1 MRKFIFFIIIG
12 IVSGVLL
19 TYTTTYAK
27 TSSEQQ
33 EKKTITKKENKK
45 LLNPRKISI
54 DEMKELIDRGAD
66 VNIRDRN
73 QHTSLHLLTAPNL
86 VFSDSVDPDTIE
98 KIKLLISAGAD
109 VNAQTNRGETPLHGY
124 EPGLVAPQDPRIISI
139 LIEAGADPNL
149 KAYGG
154 NTVLDLYEKAVDTLI
169 ERIHKYSMIKDL
181 KMVNLYQVQLQKY
194 EEQIM
199 TLKAECER
207 KGIKLLSE
215 KDFMYEA
222 IEYEK
227 GIESEAGIE
236 IIQDNNL

>member
-1 MRKFIFFIIIG
+1 MKKILFLAVIG
-12 IVSGVLL
+12 IVLGVLSSFAMAS
-19 TYTTTYAK
+19 TK
-27 TSSEQQ
+27 DSSEQQ
-33 EKKTITKKENKK
+33 TKQTVTKKENKK
-45 LLNPRKISI
+45 LLNPKKISI
-54 DEMKELIDRGAD
+54 AEMKDLISRGAN
-66 VNIRDRN
+66 VNIRDKN
-73 QHTSLHLLTAPNL
+73 QHTPLHLLTAPNL

-124 EPGLVAPQDPRIISI
+124 EPGLVAPQDPRIISM

-194 EEQIM
+194 EEQIR

-215 KDFMYEA
+215 KDIMYGT
-222 IEYEK
+222 IEYEN
-227 GIESEAGIE
+227 G
-236 IIQDNNL
+236 N